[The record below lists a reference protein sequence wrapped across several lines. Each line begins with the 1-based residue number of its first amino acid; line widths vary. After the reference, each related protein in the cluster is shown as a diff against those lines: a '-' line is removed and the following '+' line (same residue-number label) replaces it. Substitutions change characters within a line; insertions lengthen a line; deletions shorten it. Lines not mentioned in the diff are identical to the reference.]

1 MPVSP
6 TIRAALKA
14 FYQATGG
21 ASWAGN
27 DQWLEGPGSE
37 CDWERVRCNGAGDEA
52 TSCSAPRRANSRSAA
67 HEAGR
72 ACRFHALPNQRGE

>member
-37 CDWERVRCNGAGDEA
+37 CDWERVRCNGAGDEVNELDLGNFGLVG
-52 TSCSAPRRANSRSAA
+52 TLGRRGAEGVER
-67 HEAGR
+67 
-72 ACRFHALPNQRGE
+72 